1 LSGVWR
7 VLQACGLGLHAACA
21 RLFSPDPDYRR
32 KVRRLHRCCV
42 PSMFDSSGVK
52 VPYQPDG
59 GEG

>member
-1 LSGVWR
+1 VPLSPVNG
-7 VLQACGLGLHAACA
+7 
-21 RLFSPDPDYRR
+21 
-32 KVRRLHRCCV
+32 V